1 MINFFNDHYGEF
13 SKMDHK
19 EVKAEYK
26 ESRLKE
32 LMEIKKKAKK
42 MYGRKFVFNQ
52 YTKNVEE
59 FETIKQ
65 CFWLNILNFMTLYK
79 LAEIK
84 VTTPSILKQF
94 KSFAIWQAFMSNNF
108 IKITGVD
115 LSQELILHAI
125 LRYKLD

>member
-1 MINFFNDHYGEF
+1 MTPKVLESVQDELYAIKLKVKKFENFQF
-13 SKMDHK
+13 SFEAAHK
-19 EVKAEYK
+19 DIE
-26 ESRLKE
+26 
-32 LMEIKKKAKK
+32 
-42 MYGRKFVFNQ
+42 
-52 YTKNVEE
+52 VEE
-59 FETIKQ
+59 AVKQ